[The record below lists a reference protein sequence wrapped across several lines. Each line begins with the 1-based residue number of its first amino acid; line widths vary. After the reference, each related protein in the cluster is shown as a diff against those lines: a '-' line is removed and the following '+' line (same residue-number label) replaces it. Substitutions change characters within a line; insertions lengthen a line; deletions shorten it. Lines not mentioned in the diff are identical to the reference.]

1 MVKFYDTNFTYAY
14 SFPAVTLAYF
24 LRYPNPMSTHVLSS
38 DVIDRSFD
46 PQTGLLKTTRVH
58 LKKSRL
64 PGAVV
69 RLLPASAASTLNNG
83 QSSSYVLETSTVD
96 IKNGTMETETRNLNW
111 TGILSVTE
119 RSTFTRIPGVEGGL
133 ERDPLGDGTTH
144 VAMNIKFRSRLGD
157 KMTAKFRD
165 RMEARRAAHA
175 AQNPNSSSSGEE
187 TDHSHDTHNHPPHG
201 HTSGTSA
208 SHSSYQD
215 EDDEPKKGFL
225 ATWTTAGVQRS
236 IEAIASRKTI
246 DGQNKSREG
255 MQIVLERLRSGG
267 LVGVLEGMRH
277 DRMVMMGGKAV
288 EE

>member
-38 DVIDRSFD
+38 DVIDRSYD
-46 PQTGLLKTTRVH
+46 PETGLLKTTRVH

-64 PGAVV
+64 PAAVV

-187 TDHSHDTHNHPPHG
+187 IDHSHDTHNHPPHG